1 MYCHIFNKDN
11 YIHTQLLK
19 CVYIEIYSHFM
30 IAKSLLITIK
40 MDISLNISW
49 VNEIMDFPGGSYG
62 KQSVCNAGDPGLVPG
77 LGRSPE
83 EWNGYP
89 SSILA

>member
-1 MYCHIFNKDN
+1 
-11 YIHTQLLK
+11 
-19 CVYIEIYSHFM
+19 
-30 IAKSLLITIK
+30 

-49 VNEIMDFPGGSYG
+49 VNEITDFPGGSYG
-62 KQSVCNAGDPGLVPG
+62 KQSVCNAADPDSVPG